1 MAPARKVF
9 SAVRVSRIIPPNPAK
24 RANDEL
30 YGQHRAGEI
39 VSVNFPQ
46 FGHAR
51 LTDFS
56 LAPGVGHLN
65 HGSYGAAPRVVTAAA
80 QVWRERMEADPTSF
94 FRDELPGATRA
105 AAERVAG
112 FLGGCGDDWAFLEN
126 ATQGTN
132 AIIASLKL
140 EPGDELI
147 CLSQVYNAVNNTL
160 RHYGEQAGA
169 RVVTLPVPVP
179 FAEPAPLL
187 AALDAAISPRTR
199 LASFDHISSAGAVV
213 FPIREMAA
221 ICRERGVPV
230 AVDGAHAPGQL
241 PLDVPGL
248 GVDWYVGNLHKW
260 AFATR
265 GTAIIWCAPER
276 QAALHPVAISHNLGR
291 GFAAEFDFSGTRDSS
306 AWLAVPEALDYLA
319 ALGPE
324 AVHAHNNALAREAG
338 EMLADAWN
346 SEIAAAPQFS
356 AAMASVRLPGVA
368 AADRTAARRI
378 AQHLREAHDISAGV
392 MVIDGGVWL
401 RVSAQIYNE
410 IADYRPLVAIGRS
423 LMREFGI

>member
-1 MAPARKVF
+1 M
-9 SAVRVSRIIPPNPAK
+9 
-24 RANDEL
+24 
-30 YGQHRAGEI
+30 
-39 VSVNFPQ
+39 NFPQ

-51 LTDFS
+51 LADFS
-56 LAPGVGHLN
+56 LAEGVAHLN
-65 HGSYGAAPRVVTAAA
+65 QGSYGAAPRVVTDAA
-80 QVWRERMEADPTSF
+80 QAWRERMEADPTSF

-105 AAERVAG
+105 ATARVAG
-112 FLGGCGDDWAFLEN
+112 FLGGRVEDWAFLEN

-132 AIIASLKL
+132 AIVASLKL

-147 CLSQVYNAVNNTL
+147 CLNQVYNAVGNTL
-160 RHYGEQAGA
+160 RHYGERAGA
-169 RVVTLPVPVP
+169 RIVIVPVPVP
-179 FAEPAPLL
+179 FTDPAPLL
-187 AALDAAISPRTR
+187 AALKSAIGPRTR

-241 PLDVPGL
+241 PLDVPSL

-260 AFATR
+260 AFAAR
-265 GTAIIWCAPER
+265 GTAVIWCAPER
-276 QAALHPVAISHNLGR
+276 QAALHPVSISHYLGQ

-319 ALGPE
+319 SLDPE
-324 AVHAHNNALAREAG
+324 VVHAHNNALAREAA
-338 EMLADAWN
+338 EMLADAWG
-346 SEIAAAPQFS
+346 SKIAAAPQFS
-356 AAMASVRLPGVA
+356 AAMASVRLPGIA

-378 AQHLREAHDISAGV
+378 ARHLREAYGISAGV
-392 MVIDGGVWL
+392 MTIDGGVWL

-410 IADYRPLVAIGRS
+410 IDDYRPLAAIGRT
-423 LMREFGI
+423 LMREFGV